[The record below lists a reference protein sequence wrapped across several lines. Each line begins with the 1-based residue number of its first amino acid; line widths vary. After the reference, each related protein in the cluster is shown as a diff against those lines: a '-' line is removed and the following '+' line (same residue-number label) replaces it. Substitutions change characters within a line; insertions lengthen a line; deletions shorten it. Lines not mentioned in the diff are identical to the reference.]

1 MLRTVQFRRCI
12 GVREMIVQMKGV
24 EKRLD
29 DIDRMVEATIKVR
42 IMEEI
47 EKLRAEF
54 RRPSS

>member
-1 MLRTVQFRRCI
+1 MI
-12 GVREMIVQMKGV
+12 GQMKGV